1 MLYRTC
7 RSVTGAY
14 RIASSWTNANGAV
27 PLGAEQHS
35 AFLTD
40 LAMTTQKGKAPGK
53 KVKPKVA
60 ATKKKSSSVICCVCG
75 ETGHYAR
82 DCENRKSGEQ
92 ALFAEAEDDIDEDDR
107 TVESASVTTNEVI
120 LFARSHVL
128 LDNQA
133 SVNVFCNADLLT
145 DVRRS
150 KHGILLN
157 GVQADAQGVRV
168 DYEGNF
174 GEVGPV
180 YYSRRATANILSFA
194 AMVDRGAEIRCNH
207 IAGRFTL
214 QPRGSK
220 NIYSFC
226 RQPVSGS
233 NGRFYVCDVESMVKE
248 VATQH
253 RIEKVLVNTVSNNMS
268 RFTKREIAS
277 AAKARQLLP
286 ASRDGDSDD
295 PWRKQLRGL

>member
-1 MLYRTC
+1 M
-7 RSVTGAY
+7 
-14 RIASSWTNANGAV
+14 
-27 PLGAEQHS
+27 
-35 AFLTD
+35 
-40 LAMTTQKGKAPGK
+40 
-53 KVKPKVA
+53 
-60 ATKKKSSSVICCVCG
+60 
-75 ETGHYAR
+75 
-82 DCENRKSGEQ
+82 
-92 ALFAEAEDDIDEDDR
+92 
-107 TVESASVTTNEVI
+107 
-120 LFARSHVL
+120 
-128 LDNQA
+128 
-133 SVNVFCNADLLT
+133 
-145 DVRRS
+145 RRS

-174 GEVGPV
+174 REVGPV